1 LSQDLVA
8 KVSSRYAELRKKLTD
23 TNQ

>member
-1 LSQDLVA
+1 LSPELVE